1 MATIGA
7 RRMLTYT
14 EAAQALGVS
23 TSTISRMVTGGA
35 LPAVRSGPRSVRIA
49 PSELRKFMRKG
60 GIPTDG
66 TARKH
71 G

>member
-1 MATIGA
+1 MATTGTK
-7 RRMLTYT
+7 MLTYT
-14 EAAQALGVS
+14 EVGEALGVS
-23 TSTISRMVTGGA
+23 SSTVSRMVTSGRIGC
-35 LPAVRSGPRSVRIA
+35 VRSGPRSVRIA